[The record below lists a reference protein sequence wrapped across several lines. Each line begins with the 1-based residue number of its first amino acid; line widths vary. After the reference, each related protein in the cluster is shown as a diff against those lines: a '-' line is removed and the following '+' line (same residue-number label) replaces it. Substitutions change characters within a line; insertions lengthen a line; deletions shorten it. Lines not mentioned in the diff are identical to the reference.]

1 MKKVSRLILLCF
13 LVMGT
18 AYGSM
23 AQKSTKSKQIPS
35 YKHLIAFHPLHVN
48 ADHFVGI
55 GFSYERSIN
64 NNFGIKIPMMISLNQ
79 PYVNL
84 GVSAKFYPR
93 KKFND
98 PVSYAIAPTLY
109 AGKGQDRNMI
119 FIGFDPITGQSQM
132 AYDNTPRT
140 QIGFLLNHSLNVN
153 VVQQVY
159 LGLDG
164 GIGINYYDN
173 KAYRDNTN
181 TNLSFAAQFHI
192 AVGYR
197 F

>member
-1 MKKVSRLILLCF
+1 MNLQMRILCMMV
-13 LVMGT
+13 LVMST
-18 AYGSM
+18 SLLVS
-23 AQKSTKSKQIPS
+23 AQKKTTLKKQKV
-35 YKHLIAFHPLHVN
+35 YKHTLAFHPLHVN
-48 ADHFVGI
+48 ADDFIGI
-55 GFSYERSIN
+55 GFSYERAVN
-64 NNFGIKIPMMISLNQ
+64 ANFGIKIPMMVSLNQ

-93 KKFND
+93 KNSND
-98 PVSYAIAPTLY
+98 AVSYAIAPTLY
-109 AGKGQDRNMI
+109 AGKGQDRNEVYS
-119 FIGFDPITGQSQM
+119 FDPVTGQSVLTI
-132 AYDNTPRT
+132 DKTPRT

-153 VVQQVY
+153 VAEQVY

-173 KAYRDNTN
+173 KAYRNNVN
-181 TNLSFAAQFHI
+181 TNLSFAAQFHM

>member
-1 MKKVSRLILLCF
+1 MTIQKRIV
-13 LVMGT
+13 LVMVLVLST
-18 AYGSM
+18 SILAS
-23 AQKSTKSKQIPS
+23 AQKKNTPNKEKV
-35 YKHLIAFHPLHVN
+35 YKHTVAFHPLHVN
-48 ADHFVGI
+48 ADDFIGV
-55 GFSYERSIN
+55 GFSYERTVN
-64 NNFGIKIPMMISLNQ
+64 NNFGIKIPMMLALNQ

-93 KKFND
+93 KNNND

-109 AGKGQDRNMI
+109 VGKGQDRNRI
-119 FIGFDPITGQSQM
+119 YNFNPITGEQTLTIET
-132 AYDNTPRT
+132 TPRT

-153 VVQQVY
+153 VAEQVY

-181 TNLSFAAQFHI
+181 TNLSFAAQFHMAI
-192 AVGYR
+192 GYR

>member
-1 MKKVSRLILLCF
+1 MFACL
-13 LVMGT
+13 LVMSTSHG
-18 AYGSM
+18 AW

-48 ADHFVGI
+48 ADNFVGI
-55 GFSYERSIN
+55 GFSYERAVN
-64 NNFGIKIPMMISLNQ
+64 NNFGIKIPMMVSLNQ

-93 KKFND
+93 KNNND

-109 AGKGQDRNMI
+109 AGKGQDRNRI
-119 FIGFDPITGQSQM
+119 YSYDPVTGQEKITI
-132 AYDNTPRT
+132 DNTPRT

-153 VVQQVY
+153 VAQQVY

-173 KAYRDNTN
+173 KAYRNNTN
-181 TNLSFAAQFHI
+181 TNLSFAAQFHM